1 MVEYTCDRCG
11 FSCIYKNNFRKHI
24 TRKHPCKAK
33 LKDIPVE
40 YIQQKYN
47 ILPNKIEKQT
57 ENKIIKS
64 TNNDSIVATKIKCK
78 KCNKTFS
85 KQRYLSKHTQ
95 NCSGSNQELII
106 KKLEEE
112 NKMLKNTRIIHQTT
126 NIINNTTNNTSNIT
140 NNNNNTYILNNYGS
154 ENWDYMDTKKL
165 QNFLIPPI
173 PAITQV
179 NKHIY
184 CNKEHPENHNMKI
197 SSLYGNYIQVF
208 ENDEWVHK
216 LKNEVL
222 ENIVDKTYGKL
233 DNCYEE
239 VNKDFL
245 TKSQNKRFKNF
256 QKEFETNEKFKK
268 DICEKTGIM
277 IYNFSRKKE
286 EEDDNIELIE

>member
-64 TNNDSIVATKIKCK
+64 TNNDSIVATEIKCK

-95 NCSGSNQELII
+95 NCSGNNQELII

-112 NKMLKNTRIIHQTT
+112 NKMLKNTRII
-126 NIINNTTNNTSNIT
+126 N
-140 NNNNNTYILNNYGS
+140 
-154 ENWDYMDTKKL
+154 
-165 QNFLIPPI
+165 
-173 PAITQV
+173 
-179 NKHIY
+179 
-184 CNKEHPENHNMKI
+184 
-197 SSLYGNYIQVF
+197 
-208 ENDEWVHK
+208 
-216 LKNEVL
+216 
-222 ENIVDKTYGKL
+222 
-233 DNCYEE
+233 
-239 VNKDFL
+239 
-245 TKSQNKRFKNF
+245 
-256 QKEFETNEKFKK
+256 
-268 DICEKTGIM
+268 
-277 IYNFSRKKE
+277 
-286 EEDDNIELIE
+286 